1 MTEVLEQLS
10 QTCHLVNHLWNDLCP
25 FQRWLRGW
33 CWEEWH
39 TSLKTA
45 VNICLRWVQCKH
57 RKHMTPAHF
66 SKMSLLISSCFYPL
80 YSPPG
85 FLPHH
90 RYLSLLILFPLLLQA
105 SWSDGF
111 VSSVVRT
118 QQDVTELLS
127 QVRTSTET
135 HWLIITLSEYTHQ
148 VIRN

>member
-1 MTEVLEQLS
+1 MTEVLMQLS

-25 FQRWLRGW
+25 FQRWLKGW

-45 VNICLRWVQCKH
+45 VNICLRWVQCKR

-66 SKMSLLISSCFYPL
+66 SKMSAFISSCFYPL
-80 YSPPG
+80 YPPG
-85 FLPHH
+85 FVLHH
-90 RYLSLLILFPLLLQA
+90 LYLSLLILFSTTLQA

-118 QQDVTELLS
+118 QQEVTDLLS
-127 QVRTSTET
+127 QVRTTTET
-135 HWLIITLSEYTHQ
+135 HFNWLIITLSEYSHQ
-148 VIRN
+148 FKI

>member
-66 SKMSLLISSCFYPL
+66 SKMSLLISSCFVFTTWVSTP
-80 YSPPG
+80 SPIPFSSHSLSTPPSGKLVRRFCVIRCQNSAGRDRAAIPG
-85 FLPHH
+85 QDQHWNTLTDNNTLRIH
-90 RYLSLLILFPLLLQA
+90 
-105 SWSDGF
+105 
-111 VSSVVRT
+111 SSVHSKLVK
-118 QQDVTELLS
+118 
-127 QVRTSTET
+127 
-135 HWLIITLSEYTHQ
+135 
-148 VIRN
+148 

>member
-1 MTEVLEQLS
+1 MTEVLKQLS
-10 QTCHLVNHLWNDLCP
+10 QTCHLVIICETICAPFSADWEGGAERSDTQVWRQQWIYVWGGSSVNTENTWLLLTFPKCLCS
-25 FQRWLRGW
+25 
-33 CWEEWH
+33 
-39 TSLKTA
+39 SLH
-45 VNICLRWVQCKH
+45 V
-57 RKHMTPAHF
+57 
-66 SKMSLLISSCFYPL
+66 L

-85 FLPHH
+85 FLLHH
-90 RYLSLLILFPLLLQA
+90 RYLSLLILFPLPLQA